1 MDKSPKTL
9 SQEQQEEF
17 EKFLLEAMSKEEKEA
32 FLLKLENDQMLKHR
46 FQEFS
51 MFFAVIEEEGL
62 RKKLED
68 FHEKIP
74 EMVTLKK
81 SIFPIYRIA
90 AGILVVVALGL
101 WFLNRPN
108 TNEKLFETYFTPDA
122 GLPTVMGSN
131 DNYAF
136 YEAMVDYKQG
146 NYKLAIA
153 KWEQL
158 NANQSKKDT
167 LNYYLGMAY
176 LAEENLVSATK
187 NFKASLQTDSEALK
201 DKSHFYLGLCYLKE
215 GDYEKSV
222 FYLKKSGDKKSK
234 ALLERIQNTA
244 LK

>member
-1 MDKSPKTL
+1 MDKSPNTL

-17 EKFLLEAMSKEEKEA
+17 EKFLLEAMDKKEKEA
-32 FLLKLENDQMLKHR
+32 FLLKLGNDQILKER

-62 RKKLED
+62 RKKMEV

-74 EMVTLKK
+74 KAATTKK
-81 SIFPIYRIA
+81 SLFPVYGIA
-90 AGILVVVALGL
+90 AGILVMVALGL
-101 WFLNRPN
+101 WFLNRPG
-108 TNEKLFETYFTPDA
+108 TNEKLFEAYFTPDP
-122 GLPTVMGSN
+122 GLPTVMGSS

-146 NYKLAIA
+146 NYGLAIS

-158 NANQSKKDT
+158 DINQSKKDT

-176 LAEENLVSATK
+176 LVEENLESATK
-187 NFKASLQTDSEALK
+187 KFEASLQTDSKALK
-201 DKSHFYLGLCYLKE
+201 DKSYFYLGLCYLKE
-215 GDYEKSV
+215 GDYQNSI
-222 FYLKKSGDKKSK
+222 FYLKKSGDQKSK
-234 ALLERIQNTA
+234 ALLERLQNTT